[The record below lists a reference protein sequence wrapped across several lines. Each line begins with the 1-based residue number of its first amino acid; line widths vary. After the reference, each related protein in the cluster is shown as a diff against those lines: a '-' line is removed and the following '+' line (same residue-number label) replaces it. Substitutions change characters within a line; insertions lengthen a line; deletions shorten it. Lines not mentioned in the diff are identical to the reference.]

1 MLNLAKEAFSF
12 LSSGYFIGK
21 GAMMIDRREAIEKSK
36 TMKRTIFYL
45 FCIWGL
51 TVSSAVAQKRTVSHE
66 TGTFVGESSAER
78 PERRV
83 SVSPDGV
90 TVTYE
95 FKHAVV
101 LSDPDVADYY
111 LWRISG
117 FGHSVVPGE
126 PDVPVRW
133 DSFALPEGCASFT
146 VSVLESACVDVPLR
160 LSPARAP
167 QPEGKESPAVVP
179 DIAPYEGWFPREVVE
194 TGEVRVYRGRSV
206 AEVGVYPVRYDWKNG
221 VVRACS
227 KIVYR
232 VTFGEGGLRSAPEG
246 RIAPDDS
253 FLDNTTLNGNVGAAG
268 YEMFRSA
275 GDTGSAGK
283 DYLILSTPEFE
294 EAVRRLADWKRTLG
308 FGVHTR
314 LRGDWTPER
323 IKSAVKEVYR
333 SAPSLYYLLIV
344 GDHDDVPAEDMA
356 RTIVNNKGYAFDYRY
371 VTDYYYGCVDGEG
384 DVLADLYR
392 GRLPVST
399 AMEAVTVVDK
409 IIRYERNPVR
419 DAAFYDMGLH
429 CAYFEDCF
437 PDGTDGPGDGIE
449 DKRFTLTS
457 EEVRNY
463 MLSKGKT
470 VNRVY
475 FAYDYN
481 YSETDNYPPP
491 TFWNKGEFAWG
502 DSIPVELQRP
512 YFAWDGDSADIVR
525 YIDEGAFY
533 VLYRGHGTD
542 STWVQPHF
550 TGDNILSLAN
560 GDRLPVVFSINCE
573 TGSFQEDDC
582 FAEVFLRKKGG
593 GAVAVYAATEKSWPG
608 YNDAMVIGM
617 FDAIWP
623 DPGVDSKLYNFLGM
637 TTSPSRLRETT
648 RLGEILDQGLRRMEE
663 TWGQSWKGNSI
674 STQFTREIFHCFG
687 DPGMRIYTDTPTEFK
702 KLSITCDVY
711 KVRVDLGSEAGDIA
725 FYDKLTEE
733 IRFYTGRS
741 AEYSGDPRHVRVCV
755 SGHNKIPF
763 IGYPVCPDTYYIQN
777 EIVQGSK
784 HYKSDVIRAGSQ
796 VTDDKPS
803 GEVVFDGGEIKVSGH
818 RLILDRGTTIKPG
831 TKFEVQPKK

>member
-1 MLNLAKEAFSF
+1 
-12 LSSGYFIGK
+12 
-21 GAMMIDRREAIEKSK
+21 MMIDGREAIEKSK

-66 TGTFVGESSAER
+66 TGAFVGESSAER

-101 LSDPDVADYY
+101 LSDPDVADHY

-232 VTFGEGGLRSAPEG
+232 VTFGEGSLRSAPEG

-314 LRGDWTPER
+314 LRGDWTPEH

-356 RTIVNNKGYAFDYRY
+356 RTIVNQDDGNSYQY
-371 VTDYYYGCVDGEG
+371 VTDYYYGCMDGED
-384 DVLADLYR
+384 DVLVDLYR

-399 AMEAVTVVDK
+399 ATEAMTVVDK

-419 DAAFYDMGLH
+419 DTAF
-429 CAYFEDCF
+429 
-437 PDGTDGPGDGIE
+437 
-449 DKRFTLTS
+449 
-457 EEVRNY
+457 
-463 MLSKGKT
+463 
-470 VNRVY
+470 
-475 FAYDYN
+475 
-481 YSETDNYPPP
+481 
-491 TFWNKGEFAWG
+491 
-502 DSIPVELQRP
+502 
-512 YFAWDGDSADIVR
+512 
-525 YIDEGAFY
+525 
-533 VLYRGHGTD
+533 
-542 STWVQPHF
+542 
-550 TGDNILSLAN
+550 
-560 GDRLPVVFSINCE
+560 
-573 TGSFQEDDC
+573 
-582 FAEVFLRKKGG
+582 
-593 GAVAVYAATEKSWPG
+593 
-608 YNDAMVIGM
+608 
-617 FDAIWP
+617 
-623 DPGVDSKLYNFLGM
+623 
-637 TTSPSRLRETT
+637 
-648 RLGEILDQGLRRMEE
+648 
-663 TWGQSWKGNSI
+663 
-674 STQFTREIFHCFG
+674 
-687 DPGMRIYTDTPTEFK
+687 
-702 KLSITCDVY
+702 
-711 KVRVDLGSEAGDIA
+711 
-725 FYDKLTEE
+725 
-733 IRFYTGRS
+733 
-741 AEYSGDPRHVRVCV
+741 
-755 SGHNKIPF
+755 
-763 IGYPVCPDTYYIQN
+763 
-777 EIVQGSK
+777 
-784 HYKSDVIRAGSQ
+784 
-796 VTDDKPS
+796 
-803 GEVVFDGGEIKVSGH
+803 
-818 RLILDRGTTIKPG
+818 
-831 TKFEVQPKK
+831 

>member
-1 MLNLAKEAFSF
+1 
-12 LSSGYFIGK
+12 
-21 GAMMIDRREAIEKSK
+21 MMIDRREAIEKSK

-333 SAPSLYYLLIV
+333 FAPSLYYLLIV

>member
-1 MLNLAKEAFSF
+1 
-12 LSSGYFIGK
+12 
-21 GAMMIDRREAIEKSK
+21 MMIDRREAIEKSK

>member
-1 MLNLAKEAFSF
+1 
-12 LSSGYFIGK
+12 
-21 GAMMIDRREAIEKSK
+21 MMIDRREAIEKSK

-371 VTDYYYGCVDGEG
+371 VTDYYYGCVEGEG

>member
-1 MLNLAKEAFSF
+1 
-12 LSSGYFIGK
+12 
-21 GAMMIDRREAIEKSK
+21 MMIDGREAIEKSK

-101 LSDPDVADYY
+101 LSDPDVADHY

-117 FGHSVVPGE
+117 FGHGVVPGE

-268 YEMFRSA
+268 YEALRSA
-275 GDTGSAGK
+275 GDTGSAGR

-314 LRGDWTPER
+314 LRGDWTPES

-356 RTIVNNKGYAFDYRY
+356 RTIVNQDDGNSYQY
-371 VTDYYYGCVDGEG
+371 VTDYYYACMDGED
-384 DVLADLYR
+384 DVLADLHR

-399 AMEAVTVVDK
+399 ATEAMTVVDK

-419 DAAFYDMGLH
+419 DTAFYDMGLH
-429 CAYFEDCF
+429 CAYFEDCTLY
-437 PDGTDGPGDGIE
+437 GTYGPGDGIE

-481 YSETDNYPPP
+481 YSETDDYPPP
-491 TFWNKGEFAWG
+491 TFWNNGEYAWR

-512 YFAWDGDSADIVR
+512 YFVWDGDSADIVR

-533 VLYRGHGTD
+533 LLYRGHGQG
-542 STWVQPHF
+542 SYWQEPLF
-550 TGDNILSLAN
+550 TVDDIQTLSN
-560 GDRLPVVFSINCE
+560 GARLPVVFSITCL
-573 TGSFQEDDC
+573 TGRFQEGTC
-582 FAEVFLRKKGG
+582 LAETFIRNRNG
-593 GAVAVYAATEKSWPG
+593 GAVAVYASTETSYSG

-637 TTSPSRLRETT
+637 TTSPFRLRETT

-663 TWGQSWKGNSI
+663 TWGAYRGHI
-674 STQFTREIFHCFG
+674 YTQFSKEIFHCFG
-687 DPGMRIYTDTPTEFK
+687 DPGMRIYTDTPTEFEK
-702 KLSITCDVY
+702 FSVTRDSLG
-711 KVRVDLGSEAGDIA
+711 VRVDLGSEAGDIA
-725 FYDKLTEE
+725 FYDERTEE

-741 AEYSGDPRHVRVCV
+741 AEYSGDARYVRVCV
-755 SGHNKIPF
+755 SGQNKVPAIDFPV
-763 IGYPVCPDTYYIQN
+763 YPDVLYIQN
-777 EIVQGSK
+777 ETVQGPK
-784 HYKSDVIRAGSQ
+784 YYKADTIKVGSH
-796 VTDDKPS
+796 VTDEKAKGEAVFDK
-803 GEVVFDGGEIKVSGH
+803 GEVTLTGREKV
-818 RLILDRGTTIKPG
+818 ILGRGTTVKRGTTFKIQIK
-831 TKFEVQPKK
+831 K

>member
-1 MLNLAKEAFSF
+1 
-12 LSSGYFIGK
+12 
-21 GAMMIDRREAIEKSK
+21 MMIDGREAIEKSK

-66 TGTFVGESSAER
+66 TGAFVGESSAER

-101 LSDPDVADYY
+101 LSDPDVADHY

-232 VTFGEGGLRSAPEG
+232 VTFGEGSLRSAPEG

-314 LRGDWTPER
+314 LRGDWTPEH

-356 RTIVNNKGYAFDYRY
+356 RTIVNQDDGNSYQY
-371 VTDYYYGCVDGEG
+371 VTDYYYGCMDGED
-384 DVLADLYR
+384 DVLVDLYR

-399 AMEAVTVVDK
+399 ATEAMTVVDK

-419 DAAFYDMGLH
+419 DTAFYDTGLH

>member
-1 MLNLAKEAFSF
+1 
-12 LSSGYFIGK
+12 
-21 GAMMIDRREAIEKSK
+21 MMIDGREAIEKSK

-101 LSDPDVADYY
+101 LSDPDVADHY

-399 AMEAVTVVDK
+399 ATEAVTVVDK

-663 TWGQSWKGNSI
+663 TWGQSWRGNSI

-725 FYDKLTEE
+725 FYDERTEE

-741 AEYSGDPRHVRVCV
+741 AEYSGDARYVRVCV
-755 SGHNKIPF
+755 SGQNKVPAIDFPV
-763 IGYPVCPDTYYIQN
+763 YPDVLYIQN
-777 EIVQGSK
+777 ETVQGPK
-784 HYKSDVIRAGSQ
+784 YYKADTIKVGSH
-796 VTDDKPS
+796 VTDEKAKGEAVFDK
-803 GEVVFDGGEIKVSGH
+803 GEVTLTGREKV
-818 RLILDRGTTIKPG
+818 ILDRGTTVKRGTTFKIQIK
-831 TKFEVQPKK
+831 K

>member
-1 MLNLAKEAFSF
+1 
-12 LSSGYFIGK
+12 
-21 GAMMIDRREAIEKSK
+21 MMIDRREAIEKSK

-206 AEVGVYPVRYDWKNG
+206 AEAGVYAVRYDWKNG

-733 IRFYTGRS
+733 IRFYTGRL

>member
-1 MLNLAKEAFSF
+1 
-12 LSSGYFIGK
+12 
-21 GAMMIDRREAIEKSK
+21 MMIDRREAIEKSK

-803 GEVVFDGGEIKVSGH
+803 GEVIFDGGEIKVSGH

>member
-1 MLNLAKEAFSF
+1 
-12 LSSGYFIGK
+12 
-21 GAMMIDRREAIEKSK
+21 MMIDRREAIEKSK

-777 EIVQGSK
+777 EIVKGSK

>member
-1 MLNLAKEAFSF
+1 
-12 LSSGYFIGK
+12 
-21 GAMMIDRREAIEKSK
+21 MMIDRREAIEKSK

-314 LRGDWTPER
+314 LRGDLTPER

>member
-1 MLNLAKEAFSF
+1 
-12 LSSGYFIGK
+12 
-21 GAMMIDRREAIEKSK
+21 MMIDRREAIEKSK

-399 AMEAVTVVDK
+399 ATEAVTVVDK

-725 FYDKLTEE
+725 FYDERTEE

-741 AEYSGDPRHVRVCV
+741 AEYSGDARYVRVCV
-755 SGHNKIPF
+755 SGQNKVPAIDFPV
-763 IGYPVCPDTYYIQN
+763 YPDVLYIQN
-777 EIVQGSK
+777 ETVQGPK
-784 HYKSDVIRAGSQ
+784 YYKADTIKVGSH
-796 VTDDKPS
+796 VTDEKAKGEAVFDK
-803 GEVVFDGGEIKVSGH
+803 GEVTLTGREKV
-818 RLILDRGTTIKPG
+818 ILDRGTTVKRGTTFKIQIK
-831 TKFEVQPKK
+831 K

>member
-1 MLNLAKEAFSF
+1 
-12 LSSGYFIGK
+12 
-21 GAMMIDRREAIEKSK
+21 MMIDRREAIEKSK
-36 TMKRTIFYL
+36 TMKRTLFYL

>member
-1 MLNLAKEAFSF
+1 
-12 LSSGYFIGK
+12 
-21 GAMMIDRREAIEKSK
+21 MMIDRREAIEKSK

-763 IGYPVCPDTYYIQN
+763 IGYPVCLDTYYIQN

>member
-1 MLNLAKEAFSF
+1 
-12 LSSGYFIGK
+12 
-21 GAMMIDRREAIEKSK
+21 MMIDRREAIEKSK

-117 FGHSVVPGE
+117 FGQSVVPGE

-133 DSFALPEGCASFT
+133 DSFAMPEGCASFT

>member
-1 MLNLAKEAFSF
+1 
-12 LSSGYFIGK
+12 
-21 GAMMIDRREAIEKSK
+21 MMIDRREAIEKSK

-101 LSDPDVADYY
+101 LSDPDVADHY

-117 FGHSVVPGE
+117 FGHGVVPGE

-268 YEMFRSA
+268 YEALRSA
-275 GDTGSAGK
+275 GDTGSAGR

-314 LRGDWTPER
+314 LRGDWTPES

-356 RTIVNNKGYAFDYRY
+356 RTIVNQDDGNSYQY
-371 VTDYYYGCVDGEG
+371 VTDYYYACMDGED
-384 DVLADLYR
+384 DVLADLHR

-399 AMEAVTVVDK
+399 ATEAMTVVDK

-419 DAAFYDMGLH
+419 DTAFYDMGLH
-429 CAYFEDCF
+429 CAYFEDCTLY
-437 PDGTDGPGDGIE
+437 GTYGPGDGIE

-481 YSETDNYPPP
+481 YSETDDYPPP
-491 TFWNKGEFAWG
+491 TFWNNGEYAWR

-512 YFAWDGDSADIVR
+512 YFVWDGDSADIVR

-533 VLYRGHGTD
+533 LLYRGHGQG
-542 STWVQPHF
+542 SYWQEPLF
-550 TGDNILSLAN
+550 TVDDIQTLSN
-560 GDRLPVVFSINCE
+560 GARLPVVFSITCL
-573 TGSFQEDDC
+573 TGRFQEGTC
-582 FAEVFLRKKGG
+582 LAETFIRNRNG
-593 GAVAVYAATEKSWPG
+593 GAVAVYASTETSYSG

-637 TTSPSRLRETT
+637 TTSPFRLRETT

-663 TWGQSWKGNSI
+663 TWGAYRGHI
-674 STQFTREIFHCFG
+674 YTQFSKEIFHCFG
-687 DPGMRIYTDTPTEFK
+687 DPGMRIYTDTPTEFEK
-702 KLSITCDVY
+702 FSVTRDSLG
-711 KVRVDLGSEAGDIA
+711 VRVDLGSEAGDIA
-725 FYDKLTEE
+725 FYDERTEE

-741 AEYSGDPRHVRVCV
+741 AEYSGDARYVRVCV
-755 SGHNKIPF
+755 SGQNKVPAIDFPV
-763 IGYPVCPDTYYIQN
+763 YPDVLYIQN
-777 EIVQGSK
+777 ETVQGPK
-784 HYKSDVIRAGSQ
+784 YYKADTIKVGSH
-796 VTDDKPS
+796 VTDEKAKGEAVFDK
-803 GEVVFDGGEIKVSGH
+803 GEVTLTGREKV
-818 RLILDRGTTIKPG
+818 ILGRGTTVKRGTTFKIQIK
-831 TKFEVQPKK
+831 K

>member
-1 MLNLAKEAFSF
+1 
-12 LSSGYFIGK
+12 
-21 GAMMIDRREAIEKSK
+21 MMIDRREAIEKSK

-179 DIAPYEGWFPREVVE
+179 DIAPYEGSFPREVVE

>member
-1 MLNLAKEAFSF
+1 
-12 LSSGYFIGK
+12 
-21 GAMMIDRREAIEKSK
+21 MMIDRREAIEKSK

-78 PERRV
+78 PERRG

-117 FGHSVVPGE
+117 CGHSVVPGE

-573 TGSFQEDDC
+573 TGSFHEDDC

>member
-1 MLNLAKEAFSF
+1 
-12 LSSGYFIGK
+12 
-21 GAMMIDRREAIEKSK
+21 MMIDRREAIEKSK

-702 KLSITCDVY
+702 KISITCDVY

>member
-1 MLNLAKEAFSF
+1 
-12 LSSGYFIGK
+12 
-21 GAMMIDRREAIEKSK
+21 
-36 TMKRTIFYL
+36 MKRTIFYL

-232 VTFGEGGLRSAPEG
+232 VTFGEGSLRSAPEG

>member
-1 MLNLAKEAFSF
+1 
-12 LSSGYFIGK
+12 
-21 GAMMIDRREAIEKSK
+21 MMIDRREAIEKSK

-90 TVTYE
+90 TITYE

>member
-1 MLNLAKEAFSF
+1 
-12 LSSGYFIGK
+12 
-21 GAMMIDRREAIEKSK
+21 MIDRREAIEKSK

-623 DPGVDSKLYNFLGM
+623 DPGVDSKLYNFLGL

>member
-1 MLNLAKEAFSF
+1 
-12 LSSGYFIGK
+12 
-21 GAMMIDRREAIEKSK
+21 MMIDRREAIEKSK

-648 RLGEILDQGLRRMEE
+648 RLVEILDQGLRRMEE

>member
-1 MLNLAKEAFSF
+1 
-12 LSSGYFIGK
+12 
-21 GAMMIDRREAIEKSK
+21 MMIDRREAIEKSK

-399 AMEAVTVVDK
+399 ATEAVTVVDK

-763 IGYPVCPDTYYIQN
+763 IGYPVCSDTYYIQN

>member
-1 MLNLAKEAFSF
+1 
-12 LSSGYFIGK
+12 
-21 GAMMIDRREAIEKSK
+21 MMIDRREAIEKSK

-702 KLSITCDVY
+702 KLLITCDVY

>member
-1 MLNLAKEAFSF
+1 
-12 LSSGYFIGK
+12 
-21 GAMMIDRREAIEKSK
+21 MMIDRREAIEKSK

-194 TGEVRVYRGRSV
+194 TDEVRVYRGRSV

>member
-1 MLNLAKEAFSF
+1 
-12 LSSGYFIGK
+12 
-21 GAMMIDRREAIEKSK
+21 MMIDRREAIEKSK

-648 RLGEILDQGLRRMEE
+648 RLGEILAQGLRRMEE

>member
-1 MLNLAKEAFSF
+1 
-12 LSSGYFIGK
+12 
-21 GAMMIDRREAIEKSK
+21 MMIDRREAIEKSK
-36 TMKRTIFYL
+36 IMKRTIFYL

>member
-1 MLNLAKEAFSF
+1 
-12 LSSGYFIGK
+12 
-21 GAMMIDRREAIEKSK
+21 MIDRREAIEKSK

-399 AMEAVTVVDK
+399 ATEAVTVVDK

>member
-1 MLNLAKEAFSF
+1 
-12 LSSGYFIGK
+12 
-21 GAMMIDRREAIEKSK
+21 MMIDRREAIEKSK

-803 GEVVFDGGEIKVSGH
+803 GEVGFDGGEIKVSGH

>member
-1 MLNLAKEAFSF
+1 
-12 LSSGYFIGK
+12 
-21 GAMMIDRREAIEKSK
+21 MMIDRREAIEKSK

-623 DPGVDSKLYNFLGM
+623 DPGVDSKLYNLLGM

>member
-1 MLNLAKEAFSF
+1 
-12 LSSGYFIGK
+12 
-21 GAMMIDRREAIEKSK
+21 MMIDRREAIEKSK

-399 AMEAVTVVDK
+399 ATEAVTVVDK

>member
-1 MLNLAKEAFSF
+1 
-12 LSSGYFIGK
+12 
-21 GAMMIDRREAIEKSK
+21 MIDGREAIEKSK

-95 FKHAVV
+95 FKHAVG
-101 LSDPDVADYY
+101 LSDPDVADHY

-117 FGHSVVPGE
+117 FGHGVVPGD

-232 VTFGEGGLRSAPEG
+232 VTFGEVGRANALRSALEG

-356 RTIVNNKGYAFDYRY
+356 RTIVNNKDYAFDYRF
-371 VTDYYYGCVDGEG
+371 VTDYYYGCMDGEG

-392 GRLPVST
+392 GRLPIST
-399 AMEAVTVVDK
+399 ATEAMTVVDK

-419 DAAFYDMGLH
+419 DTAFYDTGLH
-429 CAYFEDCF
+429 CAYFEDREGSE
-437 PDGTDGPGDGIE
+437 PS
-449 DKRFTLTS
+449 TLGNGYADRRIVQTS
-457 EEVRNY
+457 EEVRDY

-475 FAYDYN
+475 YKDSSVMPSN
-481 YSETDNYPPP
+481 WNNTEYS
-491 TFWNKGEFAWG
+491 WG
-502 DSIPVELQRP
+502 AKVPEELQ
-512 YFAWDGDSADIVR
+512 DSNFNWKGNASDIVSH
-525 YIDEGAFY
+525 IDEGAFY
-533 VLYRGHGTD
+533 ILYRGHGTD
-542 STWVQPHF
+542 STWVQPYF

-573 TGSFQEDDC
+573 TGSFQENNC
-582 FAEVFLRKKGG
+582 FAEAFLQKRNG
-593 GAVAVYAATEKSWPG
+593 GAVAVYAATEVSYSG
-608 YNDAMVIGM
+608 YNDAMVEGM

-623 DPGVDSKLYNFLGM
+623 DPGIGDSINSYLGYPNI
-637 TTSPSRLRETT
+637 TPTLTPTY
-648 RLGEILDQGLRRMEE
+648 RLGQILDQGLRRMEE
-663 TWGQSWKGNSI
+663 TWGQSWRGNSI

-711 KVRVDLGSEAGDIA
+711 YRIRVNLGAEVGDIV
-725 FYDKLTEE
+725 FYDEQTGVVRL
-733 IRFYTGRS
+733 YTGRS
-741 AEYSGDPRHVRVCV
+741 AEYSGDPRHVRICV

-777 EIVQGSK
+777 ETVKGPK

-796 VTDDKPS
+796 VTDEKPS

>member
-1 MLNLAKEAFSF
+1 
-12 LSSGYFIGK
+12 
-21 GAMMIDRREAIEKSK
+21 MMIDRREAIEKSK

-133 DSFALPEGCASFT
+133 DSFALHEGCASFT

-246 RIAPDDS
+246 RIA
-253 FLDNTTLNGNVGAAG
+253 LDNTTLNGNVGAAG

>member
-1 MLNLAKEAFSF
+1 
-12 LSSGYFIGK
+12 
-21 GAMMIDRREAIEKSK
+21 MMIDRREAIEKSK

-78 PERRV
+78 PERRF

-133 DSFALPEGCASFT
+133 DSFALPECCASFT

>member
-1 MLNLAKEAFSF
+1 
-12 LSSGYFIGK
+12 
-21 GAMMIDRREAIEKSK
+21 MMIDRREAIEKSK

-227 KIVYR
+227 KIVYW

>member
-1 MLNLAKEAFSF
+1 
-12 LSSGYFIGK
+12 
-21 GAMMIDRREAIEKSK
+21 MIDRREAIEKSK

-419 DAAFYDMGLH
+419 DAAFYDMRLH

>member
-1 MLNLAKEAFSF
+1 
-12 LSSGYFIGK
+12 
-21 GAMMIDRREAIEKSK
+21 MMIDRREAIEKSK

-275 GDTGSAGK
+275 GDMGSAGK

>member
-1 MLNLAKEAFSF
+1 
-12 LSSGYFIGK
+12 
-21 GAMMIDRREAIEKSK
+21 MMIDRREAIEKSK

-542 STWVQPHF
+542 STWVQPYF

-560 GDRLPVVFSINCE
+560 GDRLPVIFSINCE

-582 FAEVFLRKKGG
+582 FAEAFLQKRNG
-593 GAVAVYAATEKSWPG
+593 GAIAVYAATEKSWPG

-623 DPGVDSKLYNFLGM
+623 DPGVDSKLYNFLHM
-637 TTSPSRLRETT
+637 TTSPSRLWETT

-663 TWGQSWKGNSI
+663 TWGAYRGHI
-674 STQFTREIFHCFG
+674 YTQFSKEIFHCFG
-687 DPGMRIYTDTPTEFK
+687 DPGMRIYTDTPTEFEK
-702 KLSITCDVY
+702 FSVTRDSLG
-711 KVRVDLGSEAGDIA
+711 VRVDLGSEAGDIA
-725 FYDKLTEE
+725 FYDERTEE

-741 AEYSGDPRHVRVCV
+741 AEYSGDARYVRVCV
-755 SGHNKIPF
+755 SGQNKVPAIDFPV
-763 IGYPVCPDTYYIQN
+763 YPDVLYIQN
-777 EIVQGSK
+777 ETVQGPK
-784 HYKSDVIRAGSQ
+784 YYKADTIKVGSH
-796 VTDDKPS
+796 VTDEKAKGEAVFDK
-803 GEVVFDGGEIKVSGH
+803 GEVTLTGREKV
-818 RLILDRGTTIKPG
+818 ILDRGTTVKRGTTFKIQIK
-831 TKFEVQPKK
+831 K